1 MDAARKIRDSVGA
14 VEQLRRS
21 ASSQP
26 ALTSCIGEVK
36 RLQSRRFAGTYADL
50 LHDPTY
56 GAAARFFLEELYS
69 DKDYEERDRQF
80 ARIAGAIEK
89 LFPEQVT
96 ETAASLAQLHA
107 LTEDLDQSMARVWLE
122 LDEASLA
129 RRYVGSWQRVGRR
142 AEREQQLAVVVRVG
156 HELSRFTRTPG
167 LRMMLRMMRAP
178 ASAAGLGS
186 LQQFLE
192 GGFDTFAAMAKRRGA
207 AEAFLQTIE
216 QREQVLI
223 ARLFDAD
230 AVAGETELAA
240 LLGQAR

>member
-1 MDAARKIRDSVGA
+1 MDAARKIRESVGA

-21 ASSQP
+21 AHSQP
-26 ALTSCIGEVK
+26 GLAACIGEVK

-50 LHDPTY
+50 LRDPVY
-56 GAAARFFLEELYS
+56 AAAARFFLDELYS
-69 DKDYEERDRQF
+69 DKDYEERDQQF
-80 ARIAGAIEK
+80 ARIAVAIEK
-89 LFPEQVT
+89 LFPEQVA

-107 LTEDLDQSMARVWLE
+107 LTEDLDQSMARVWSQA
-122 LDEASLA
+122 DDDSAA
-129 RRYVGSWQRVGRR
+129 RKYVGAWRRVGRR
-142 AEREQQLAVVVRVG
+142 ADRGQQLAVVVRVG
-156 HELSRFTRTPG
+156 HELARFTRTPG
-167 LRMMLRMMRAP
+167 LRMMLRMMRGP
-178 ASAAGLGS
+178 AGAAGLGS

-216 QREQVLI
+216 QREQALI
-223 ARLFDAD
+223 ERLFDAD